1 MKTFI
6 LFLFVLITAGCDHS
20 VRKVSV
26 DAYFS
31 MDSLLDAQLISSNG
45 SVRAEKRVL
54 LDGKEE
60 VQSVTFDSS
69 DWANELKIF
78 RDFELNKANYVGAY
92 QVTEGESFT
101 RYDLKKGE
109 KSPVEYLKLELKEES
124 VASIEGEFL
133 EDRAI
138 YQHQRKIKLY
148 LEDKKISHYEVTGFQ
163 KMISKDTIKYAI
175 TSEVEIVD

>member
-1 MKTFI
+1 MKIFT
-6 LFLFVLITAGCDHS
+6 LLLFVLIIAGCDHS

-54 LDGKEE
+54 LDGEEE
-60 VQSVTFDSS
+60 VQSVTFDST
-69 DWANELKIF
+69 DWTNELKIF
-78 RDFELNKANYVGAY
+78 RDFELNKANYVRAY
-92 QVTEGESFT
+92 QVTEEESFT
-101 RYDLKKGE
+101 RYDLKDGE
-109 KSPVEYLKLELKEES
+109 KSPVEYLKLELKEG
-124 VASIEGEFL
+124 VLAGIEGLFL

-148 LEDKKISHYEVTGFQ
+148 LKNEKISHYEVTGFQ

-175 TSEVEIVD
+175 TSEVNISD